1 MMRWMYIF
9 TLIFLHPVVSHA
21 VLGEMAEPTGSAQ
34 RMPSDF
40 SARAV
45 IHEAFSVR
53 TVQSETTAVREYI
66 APSGIVFAVA
76 WNGITQPDLSILLGS
91 YHNDYQSTVQ
101 SESRVLGRKSRS
113 IRGNRVVVEHWGQM
127 RNLSGRAYDPSLIP
141 GGVSLEDIQ

>member
-1 MMRWMYIF
+1 
-9 TLIFLHPVVSHA
+9 
-21 VLGEMAEPTGSAQ
+21 
-34 RMPSDF
+34 
-40 SARAV
+40 
-45 IHEAFSVR
+45 
-53 TVQSETTAVREYI
+53 VQSETTAVREYI
-66 APSGIVFAVA
+66 APNGIVFAVA

-91 YHNDYQSTVQ
+91 YHNDYQSTVK